1 MPSPARLRQ
10 HLLYLHGLW
19 LRTRASLRSR
29 GLAPTLARI
38 RERLT
43 PPNGAHAVPLH
54 FPDARTA
61 ITFPPC
67 PQPLASIIIPVYGQL
82 ETTLNCLR
90 ALSAHAPGLPF
101 EVIVVDDA
109 SPDDSA
115 KTLAQYPGVRLIVR
129 KKNGGF
135 VLACNEGAE
144 AARGQYLV
152 FLNNDTIPQPGWLEA
167 LLDTFAQYPDTGL
180 VGAQLVYPDGRLQE
194 SGGLVF
200 SDGQAANRG
209 RFGARNHPRYGRL
222 QDADYCSAAA
232 IAIAANLFRQLGG
245 FDRRYAPAYY
255 EDTDLA
261 FAVRAAGFAVRV
273 QPAAVVIH
281 DEGTTA
287 GTDLNHGAKAGQVRN
302 REVFAKKWADT
313 LRGYP
318 SAAHH
323 GSHAQ
328 AARAR
333 PQVLFI
339 DSDTPRPGRDSA
351 SLRLFNLM
359 RLASTEGAEVSF
371 MPDDAAHAGSATQA
385 LQRSGIEAWY
395 APFTTSPSRW
405 LKQEGARF
413 STIVVSRHHV
423 AQRWIPLIRR
433 YAPQARIVFDSVD
446 LHYLREHRQ
455 AEFTQNTAALRAA
468 ERTRQREVAIMQS
481 ADITWVVSTAEQAL
495 LAKEWPEI
503 RVELVSNLHTL
514 ADGGLPFAARHGLVF
529 VGGFRHPP
537 NVDAVLWLANDIY
550 PQLRA
555 MLGDIPLDI
564 IGGDVPAEIAA
575 LSSHPGIR
583 IHGHIPDITP
593 WMNGA
598 RIALAPLRFGAGV
611 KGKVNLSMA
620 HGQPLVATSCAV
632 EGMQLTHAH
641 DVLVAD
647 SAKVFAD
654 AVAQLYRDEALW
666 NRLSENGRDNIR
678 RHFSADAVRPALRRS
693 LFAS

>member
-1 MPSPARLRQ
+1 MPFPSRLRQ
-10 HLLYLHGLW
+10 RLLHLHGLW

-29 GLAPTLARI
+29 GFAPTLARI

-43 PPNGAHAVPLH
+43 PPISAHAAPLF
-54 FPDARTA
+54 FPDTHTA
-61 ITFPPC
+61 IAFPPC
-67 PQPLASIIIPVYGQL
+67 PQPLASLIIPVYGQL

-90 ALSAHAPGLPF
+90 ALSAHAPDLPF

-115 KTLAQYPGVRLIVR
+115 KTLAQLPGVRLIVR
-129 KKNGGF
+129 KENGGF

-144 AARGQYLV
+144 AALGEYLV
-152 FLNNDTIPQPGWLEA
+152 FLNNDTIPQPGWLDRF
-167 LLDTFAQYPDTGL
+167 LDTLTQYPDTGL

-200 SDGQAANRG
+200 ADGQAANRG
-209 RFGARNHPRYGRL
+209 RFAARNHPYYSRL

-232 IAIAANLFRQLGG
+232 IAMPTHLFRQLGG
-245 FDRRYAPAYY
+245 FDQRYAPAYY

-273 QPAAVVIH
+273 QPDAVVVH

-302 REVFAKKWADT
+302 REVFVQKWADT
-313 LRGYP
+313 LREYP
-318 SAAHH
+318 HTHH
-323 GSHAQ
+323 HDNRAQ
-328 AARAR
+328 VARVRA
-333 PQVLFI
+333 QILFI
-339 DSDTPRPGRDSA
+339 DSDTPRPDRDSA

-359 RLASTEGAEVSF
+359 RLACAEGAEVSF
-371 MPDDAAHAGSATQA
+371 MPDDAAHAGRATQA
-385 LQRSGIEAWY
+385 LQRCGIEAWY
-395 APFTTSPSRW
+395 APFIASPSRW
-405 LKQEGARF
+405 LRQEGSRF
-413 STIVVSRHHV
+413 STIVISRHHV

-433 YAPQARIVFDSVD
+433 HAPQARIVFDSVD
-446 LHYLREHRQ
+446 LHYLRERRE
-455 AEFTQNTAALRAA
+455 AELTQNAAALHAA
-468 ERTRQREVAIMQS
+468 ERTRQREIAVMQS
-481 ADITWVVSTAEQAL
+481 ADITWVVSAAEQAL
-495 LAKEWPEI
+495 LAQEWPDI
-503 RVELVSNLHTL
+503 RVELVSNLHSL
-514 ADGGLPFAARHGLVF
+514 ADGGLPFAERHGLVF

-550 PQLRA
+550 PHLRA

-575 LSSHPGIR
+575 LASHPGI
-583 IHGHIPDITP
+583 HIRGQVPDITP

-647 SAKVFAD
+647 SAKGFAD

-666 NRLSENGRDNIR
+666 TRLSENGRDNIR

-693 LFAS
+693 LFAG